1 MIQGDKTMTT
11 KTKIIL
17 TDEERMLLEGT
28 IRAIYL
34 DMESTEFPT
43 YFDDE
48 NPDYDKDDKD
58 WETADWDKRNG
69 NKVIKI
75 LRGILDSE
83 KGE

>member
-1 MIQGDKTMTT
+1 MTT

-34 DMESTEFPT
+34 DMESSEFPT

-58 WETADWDKRNG
+58 WETTDWDKRNG
-69 NKVIKI
+69 NKVVKI
-75 LRGILDSE
+75 LREILDSE

>member
-1 MIQGDKTMTT
+1 MTT

-48 NPDYDKDDKD
+48 NPDYDKDDK
-58 WETADWDKRNG
+58 KSRLQKG
-69 NKVIKI
+69 NK
-75 LRGILDSE
+75 RGEGQD
-83 KGE
+83 

>member
-1 MIQGDKTMTT
+1 MTT

-28 IRAIYL
+28 IRAINL
-34 DMESTEFPT
+34 EMEMGETAT

-48 NPDYDKDDKD
+48 NPDYDNDDED

-69 NKVIKI
+69 NKVIEI

-83 KGE
+83 KEE

>member
-1 MIQGDKTMTT
+1 
-11 KTKIIL
+11 
-17 TDEERMLLEGT
+17 
-28 IRAIYL
+28 
-34 DMESTEFPT
+34 MESSEFPT

-69 NKVIKI
+69 NKVVKI

-83 KGE
+83 KEE

>member
-1 MIQGDKTMTT
+1 MTT
-11 KTKIIL
+11 KTKIVL

-28 IRAIYL
+28 IRAINL
-34 DMESTEFPT
+34 DMEMGDYPT

-48 NPDYDKDDKD
+48 NPDYDNDDKD

-75 LRGILDSE
+75 LREILDSE

>member
-1 MIQGDKTMTT
+1 MTT

-34 DMESTEFPT
+34 DMEVGECPT

-48 NPDYDKDDKD
+48 NPDSDKDDED

-69 NKVIKI
+69 NKVVKI
-75 LRGILDSE
+75 LREILDSE